1 MVEFSLT
8 PRQKELQKAA
18 LTFALTKIAPSAE
31 KSDLIADPAKSF
43 DWSLVRE
50 ASRLGL
56 RTLSMPKEYGGENA
70 DVLTLAVVG
79 EALAQGDLGFAVAI
93 DQTVKIIR
101 AIVELSDKQLL
112 DRWMPKIVDDPECL
126 LGVGATEPMAGSDN
140 LLPYDAPGAGMQMYA
155 EKKGDKWII
164 NGTKRYISNGGL
176 AKYFYIMARTD
187 RTGLLSKSCT
197 GFFVPA
203 DAPGFTCTEVWDKMG
218 QRCVQNGTLELK
230 NVEIPDRDR
239 IGEVGSALPALGVFL
254 LGFGSNIQ
262 AGATVLGVAQRAYD
276 LTLQYAMQ
284 RQQGGKRV
292 IDHDLQR
299 QRLAHMAMRLQA
311 ARSYLWYA
319 AWDCKQPTFDPK
331 HASLSKVFAAQAA
344 NDVVMQ
350 AFELWAATGY
360 MKKNPMEKLVRD
372 ALSFIHS
379 DGTNDVLSLKAAR
392 FIAAGEP
399 DPSSM
404 SYSKRVEDAAQGR

>member
-1 MVEFSLT
+1 MVDFSLT

-18 LTFALTKIAPSAE
+18 LEFALKKIAPSAE

-43 DWSLVRE
+43 DWALVRE

-112 DRWMPKIVDDPECL
+112 DRWMPKIADDPECL

-140 LLPYDAPGAGMQMYA
+140 LLPYDAPGAGMQMFA

-164 NGTKRYISNGGL
+164 NGSKRYISNGGL

-187 RTGLLSKSCT
+187 KDGLLSKSCT
-197 GFFVPA
+197 GFFIPA
-203 DAPGFTCTEVWDKMG
+203 DTPGFNCTEVWDKMG
-218 QRCVQNGTLELK
+218 QRCVQNGTLTLK
-230 NVEIPDRDR
+230 NVEVPDRDR

-262 AGATVLGVAQRAYD
+262 A
-276 LTLQYAMQ
+276 
-284 RQQGGKRV
+284 K
-292 IDHDLQR
+292 I
-299 QRLAHMAMRLQA
+299 
-311 ARSYLWYA
+311 
-319 AWDCKQPTFDPK
+319 
-331 HASLSKVFAAQAA
+331 FAAQAA
-344 NDVVMQ
+344 NEVVLQ

-392 FIAAGEP
+392 FIAAGEL

-404 SYSKRVEDAAQGR
+404 SYSKRVEDAAAGRCDTPSGAADQRHCSAKQRTDCERNRRRRVVGPEAQLQQATAARDPARRWARGGR